1 MTQWIVMN
9 PLEVMVD
16 LFSIKWLNVDISVL
30 PWAHSAAFAS
40 FSIFNF
46 LIFVGCFSVL
56 EFTFGILNLI
66 AQMAMLSVQW
76 LRVVVARFTTVE
88 GLLMMMVLGLLDKE
102 IREDRELLFMVDAF
116 VDGHLMT
123 ALFTVKRSLT
133 VKGHLKRFVVS
144 TKSATVIV
152 SNLVSLVNS
161 MLMEVSWLNIM
172 RVIETMVKFGMDFS
186 FIVTRFVKDGFSSC
200 HSVTD

>member
-30 PWAHSAAFAS
+30 PWAHFAVLAS
-40 FSIFNF
+40 FSILNF
-46 LIFVGCFSVL
+46 FVFSECFSVF

-66 AQMAMLSVQW
+66 AQMAMLGVQW
-76 LRVVVARFTTVE
+76 LSVVVAAFTTVE
-88 GLLMMMVLGLLDKE
+88 GLLMVMVLGLLDKE
-102 IREDRELLFMVDAF
+102 IREDRELLLMVDALM
-116 VDGHLMT
+116 DGHLMT
-123 ALFTVKRSLT
+123 ALFAVKRSLT
-133 VKGHLKRFVVS
+133 VKGHLKRFVMS
-144 TKSATVIV
+144 TKGAAVIV

-161 MLMEVSWLNIM
+161 MLMEVSWLDIVC
-172 RVIETMVKFGMDFS
+172 VIEMMVKFGMDFS
-186 FIVTRFVKDGFSSC
+186 FVVTRLVKDGFSSC